1 MEWVDGAKLDD
12 PAALHAAGVQPAEV
26 APLLTATF
34 SAMVF
39 EHGFV
44 HCDPHAGNLLARRM
58 PQAGARGGRGGGDGG
73 GGAQLVLLDHGLYR
87 RLSEDYRLAYAQ
99 LWCALL
105 AQDDAAGRA
114 AASALGVPPDDY
126 ETLAIALTFRP
137 PNSRAPLG
145 SGMSAAERRA
155 IRARYASVGPAEA
168 DGMPRCA
175 SALSRLHLG
184 STSAQSRLNLGQV
197 NAFLGR
203 LPRDMLFVMRTWGLV
218 RSLNRALGGT
228 TRQRFVTMATYATRG
243 AHRRRPS
250 ARAEPAASGAA
261 WLPGQLLRA
270 CAAWRR
276 RTALWLTAWR
286 VWSAVLRFRARLAFE
301 GLAARLALG
310 EGGGAV
316 EGLLAPG
323 AKQFG

>member
-1 MEWVDGAKLDD
+1 
-12 PAALHAAGVQPAEV
+12 
-26 APLLTATF
+26 
-34 SAMVF
+34 
-39 EHGFV
+39 
-44 HCDPHAGNLLARRM
+44 
-58 PQAGARGGRGGGDGG
+58 
-73 GGAQLVLLDHGLYR
+73 
-87 RLSEDYRLAYAQ
+87 
-99 LWCALL
+99 
-105 AQDDAAGRA
+105 
-114 AASALGVPPDDY
+114 
-126 ETLAIALTFRP
+126 
-137 PNSRAPLG
+137 
-145 SGMSAAERRA
+145 MSAAERRA
-155 IRARYASVGPAEA
+155 IRERYASVGPAEA

-175 SALSRLHLG
+175 SALSRLDLG

-243 AHRRRPS
+243 AHRLRPS
-250 ARAEPAASGAA
+250 ARAEPAAAGAA

-270 CAAWRR
+270 CSAWRR
-276 RTALWLTAWR
+276 RTALWLAAWR
-286 VWSAVLRFRARLAFE
+286 VWSAVLRFRARVAFE